1 MTPTLRLVAVPCFLA
16 VASTAVAQVRL
27 PNRSGQTV
35 GLARMTWTA
44 VLPQPATLPAVIPNG
59 FNIPAADLRP
69 QIAQVGL
76 DIRDQGNRPTCSVH
90 AMTFLLEYMAATR
103 RQHNYGNLSEEY
115 LNVVANRASGKTDDG
130 DFFAVLEQGYRSYGI
145 VSELAFPYRSSYDSS
160 LVPPAMVVTHAK
172 ASINSDRLIARFIK
186 PWDGSSGAS
195 DAQLTDVM
203 KQLKANVPVAVGMWW
218 PRKGA
223 WQTTSLAGVSIITD
237 LGRAPT
243 GALVDGHSVVLVGY
257 AQHSQFPGG
266 GYFIFRN
273 SWGPAWGDKG
283 YGYASFE
290 YLRKYANDLVA
301 YIPAEQAVTEILA
314 KRGRRTP

>member
-1 MTPTLRLVAVPCFLA
+1 MISPLRLAPTLFLLVIAT
-16 VASTAVAQVRL
+16 TAAAQVRQ
-27 PNRSGQTV
+27 PSQPGQSA
-35 GLARMTWTA
+35 GLARMTWSA
-44 VLPQPATLPAVIPNG
+44 VLPQPATISAVVPNG
-59 FNIPAADLRP
+59 FNVPAADLRP
-69 QIAQVGL
+69 RIAGVGL
-76 DIRDQGNRPTCSVH
+76 AIRDQGGRPTCSVH

-145 VSELAFPYRSSYDSS
+145 VSETALPYRSTYDPS
-160 LVPPAMVVTHAK
+160 LTPPAMVVTHAK
-172 ASINSDRLIARFIK
+172 LSIESDRLVARFIK
-186 PWDGSSGAS
+186 PWDRAIGAS
-195 DAQLTDVM
+195 DAQLAEVM

-223 WQTTSLAGVSIITD
+223 WQTTPIAGVSIIAD
-237 LGRAPT
+237 LGKSPS

-257 AQHSQFPGG
+257 AQHNQFPGG

-273 SWGPAWGDKG
+273 SWGPGWGDKG

-301 YIPAEQAVTEILA
+301 YIPAEQAIVDILA
-314 KRGRRTP
+314 KKSR